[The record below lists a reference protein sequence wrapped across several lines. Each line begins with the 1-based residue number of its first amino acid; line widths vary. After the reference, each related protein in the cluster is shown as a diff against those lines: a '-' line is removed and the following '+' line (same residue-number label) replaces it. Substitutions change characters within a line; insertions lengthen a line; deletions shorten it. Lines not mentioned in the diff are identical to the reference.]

1 MQHAPKTFVH
11 LHNHTEYSLLDGA
24 SRIPAL
30 VERAAELEM
39 PALAMTDHG
48 VMYGAIHFYK
58 ACKDAGIKP
67 IIGCEVYVA
76 PRSRLLREGR
86 VDRDPN
92 HLTLLAAD
100 HAGYLNLMKLCTVG
114 QMEGMY
120 YKPRIDKEILAEHSK
135 GLIALSGCLQGEA
148 ASRISDGDV
157 DGARESVAAY
167 RDIFGKDR
175 FLLEVQRHGID
186 RQQQV
191 NEALAGFGKEFGLRL
206 CATNDLHYVHRH
218 DSEAHDVLLC
228 LQTGARFNDP
238 NRWRF
243 SSQENYLKT
252 ADEMNAAFAD
262 LPDALAS
269 TIDVAD
275 QCDLKLKLGATLLP
289 PFDVPDGMT
298 PDQYLRKLVL
308 DGIKWRYGEP
318 TAAVMERA
326 ENELSVI
333 SQTGYA
339 SYFLIVWDFYNF
351 ARKQGIVVGPGRGS
365 AAGSLVSYCL
375 GITNLDPLQH
385 GLIFERFLNIDRVSM
400 PDIDCDFSVEGREK
414 VIRYV
419 SEKYGSDR
427 VAQIITFTTMAS
439 KAAIRDVG
447 RVLEVPLRD
456 TDRLAKLVPV
466 WQGRSKTLE
475 DTIKEVPEFREAYES
490 NEEQKRLIDVA
501 RTLEGVSRNVSTH
514 AAGVVIA
521 PEPLVHYTPLQY
533 GPGREAV
540 VTQYD
545 MKAVGDIGLLKIDFL
560 GLQNLDI
567 ISTCLRLLKEHRGLE
582 INIDDLPFD
591 DAKTYE
597 LISIGDTHGVFQ
609 LEGPGMRR
617 MLMDMRPQSF
627 ADVSAAVAL
636 FRPGPMVNI
645 PAFVARKQGR
655 EPIEY
660 MHERLEPILRETY
673 GVMIYQEQVM
683 MAAREL
689 AGFTMSE
696 ADILRAAM
704 GKKDKPKMA
713 KQRTK
718 FIDGAVER
726 GISKTTAEALF
737 DGIAKFAEYGFN
749 RAHSAAYGVI
759 AYQTAYLKANYPLE
773 YMTALLIHMEGSADR
788 VATAIVDCRI
798 RGIDVVAPDINHS
811 RADFSMSD
819 GRILFG
825 LAAIKNVGPARGG
838 EHRFAARR
846 RRPVQVARGS
856 VRAHVGDP
864 GREPSGARGAGPI
877 GGLRLAG

>member
-1 MQHAPKTFVH
+1 MPHAPQTFVH

-24 SRIPAL
+24 SRIPAM
-30 VERAAELEM
+30 VARAAELEM
-39 PALAMTDHG
+39 PAIGMTGHG

-76 PRSRLLREGR
+76 PRSRLMREGR

-92 HLTLLAAD
+92 HLTLLAANHD
-100 HAGYLNLMKLCTVG
+100 GYLNLMRLCTIG

-120 YKPRIDKEILAEHSK
+120 YKPRVDKEVLAQHSK

-148 ASRISDGDV
+148 ASRIVDGDV
-157 DGARESVAAY
+157 AGAREAVAGY
-167 RDIFGKDR
+167 RDIFGKER

-186 RQQQV
+186 RQVEV
-191 NEALAGFGKEFGLRL
+191 NTVLTGFGNEFGLRL

-243 SSQENYLKT
+243 STQENYLKT
-252 ADEMNAAFAD
+252 PAEMTEAFAD
-262 LPDALAS
+262 MPEALAS
-269 TIDVAD
+269 TLEVAD
-275 QCDLKLKLGATLLP
+275 QVELKLSLGATLLP
-289 PFDVPDGMT
+289 PFDVPDGLT
-298 PDQYLRKLVL
+298 PDQYLRQLLLNGL
-308 DGIKWRYGEP
+308 DWRFGTRAP
-318 TAAVMERA
+318 AAQERA
-326 ENELSVI
+326 EQERSVI
-333 SQTGYA
+333 GQTGSAAY
-339 SYFLIVWDFYNF
+339 SLTVWDFYNF
-351 ARKQGIVVGPGRGS
+351 ARQNGIVVGPGRGS

-375 GITNLDPLQH
+375 GITNIDPLQH

-475 DTIKEVPEFREAYES
+475 DTIKEVSEFREAYES
-490 NEEQKRLIDVA
+490 SEETKRMVDVA

-540 VTQYD
+540 ITQYD
-545 MKAVGDIGLLKIDFL
+545 MKAVGDLGLLKIDFL

-567 ISTCLRLLKEHRGLE
+567 IATCMRLVKETRGIEIDLE
-582 INIDDLPFD
+582 NLPVDDT
-591 DAKTYE
+591 KTSA
-597 LISIGDTHGVFQ
+597 LLSSGDTHGVFQ
-609 LEGPGMRR
+609 LEGAGMRR
-617 MLMDMRPQSF
+617 MVMDMRPQSF
-627 ADVSAAVAL
+627 GDVAAAVAL
-636 FRPGPMVNI
+636 FRPGPMINI
-645 PAFVARKQGR
+645 PAFIARKQGR

-660 MHERLEPILRETY
+660 MHERLEPIPPESHG
-673 GVMIYQEQVM
+673 GV
-683 MAAREL
+683 
-689 AGFTMSE
+689 
-696 ADILRAAM
+696 
-704 GKKDKPKMA
+704 
-713 KQRTK
+713 
-718 FIDGAVER
+718 
-726 GISKTTAEALF
+726 
-737 DGIAKFAEYGFN
+737 
-749 RAHSAAYGVI
+749 
-759 AYQTAYLKANYPLE
+759 
-773 YMTALLIHMEGSADR
+773 
-788 VATAIVDCRI
+788 
-798 RGIDVVAPDINHS
+798 
-811 RADFSMSD
+811 
-819 GRILFG
+819 
-825 LAAIKNVGPARGG
+825 
-838 EHRFAARR
+838 
-846 RRPVQVARGS
+846 
-856 VRAHVGDP
+856 
-864 GREPSGARGAGPI
+864 
-877 GGLRLAG
+877 